1 MYCSIS
7 RSEGLISPS
16 LPVVLKNSLYASSCS
31 SSPVSWHTLRNEYWY
46 RDCPNGSNVQMKI
59 T

>member
-16 LPVVLKNSLYASSCS
+16 VPVVLKNNLYASSCNS
-31 SSPVSWHTLRNEYWY
+31 LPVSRHTLRNEY
-46 RDCPNGSNVQMKI
+46 
-59 T
+59 